1 MKTAFFY
8 QQPEALDREIHKHL
22 KLKPLV
28 DVGFAEQSHVVPIV
42 AIEFSEACLEYPIV
56 FNKIEPDNWGALA
69 VTGLADGEN
78 LFIDQ
83 NKQWAGRYVPAC
95 IRRYPYILAD
105 NGEQAMG
112 VAIDLACPN
121 VGEQVDGGEALF
133 LSNGEPAPQLQTTM
147 NFLAEFQNQVTV
159 TQALLHR
166 LAEADLLVQSDLK
179 ITLSDGRSAGLSG
192 GWIVDENRLKAL
204 PDATAA
210 AWFRSGDL
218 AQIYQHL
225 LSLRNLTA
233 LLQKRTVAPAIAAPA
248 AAESPAELS
257 AAAASAWDV

>member
-8 QQPEALDREIHKHL
+8 QQPEVLDREIHKHL
-22 KLKPLV
+22 KLKPIV

-42 AIEFSEACLEYPIV
+42 AIEFAEACLEYPIV
-56 FNKIEPDNWGALA
+56 FNKIDTNNWGALA

-78 LFIDQ
+78 LFIDH
-83 NKQWAGRYVPAC
+83 NKQWVGRYVPAC

-105 NGEQAMG
+105 NGEQPMG

-133 LSNGEPAPQLQTTM
+133 SGDGEPAPQLHATM
-147 NFLAEFQNQVTV
+147 NFLAEFQNHVNV
-159 TQALLHR
+159 TQALIHR
-166 LAEADLLVQSDLK
+166 LFEADLLVQSDLT
-179 ITLSDGRSAGLSG
+179 ITLGDGRSAGLSG
-192 GWIVDENRLKAL
+192 GWIVDENRLNAL

-218 AQIYQHL
+218 ARVYQHL

-233 LLQKRTVAPAIAAPA
+233 LLQRRAVAPAVVAPA
-248 AAESPAELS
+248 AS
-257 AAAASAWDV
+257 